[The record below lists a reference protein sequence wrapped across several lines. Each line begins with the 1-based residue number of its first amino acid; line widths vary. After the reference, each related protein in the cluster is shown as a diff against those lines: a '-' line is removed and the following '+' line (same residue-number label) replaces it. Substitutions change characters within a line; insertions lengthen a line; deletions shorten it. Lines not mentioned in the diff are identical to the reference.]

1 MREFALVFLIAVS
14 ACGSVDNTIS
24 SETVS
29 IEDAPVDVPVV
40 TLEAP
45 TLAAAPSLILD
56 EMFRID
62 GERNP
67 IAKLTAVR
75 EIGFTDDGL
84 IVALESQLPAILV
97 LDTTGALVRRIG
109 RKGRGPGEF
118 VYPRHMA
125 VGSDTLFVLDQTSLN
140 RFTMDG
146 SFIDRVHIQ
155 NATKI
160 GSVESFPAAAMI
172 ASTPAGPVG
181 FFWTPGSYQRPP
193 GLTVERDTSI
203 IQRIDVRTGKVSEP
217 IAYIDRGNQ
226 YLTDLIQASPWLM
239 PDPQPAVSSDGT
251 FYVPTLSGSS
261 IDVLNT
267 FGSLAHR
274 ITFAPERRAIRDE
287 DIRGFLQTADSVW
300 AEMQR
305 KLEGQPAPPGHRRSS
320 RQTRRDLAANL
331 AVLQGL
337 PRAELYPVVG
347 RVIASRAGELLVER
361 ADLSEGSSHWY
372 NENGATVWDVLRADG
387 SIAGRA
393 SFPDGVLPKAM
404 SGRMIVAVATDQN
417 DVPSIIAYRV
427 DFTP

>member
-1 MREFALVFLIAVS
+1 MRTAAFVILIGML
-14 ACGSVDNTIS
+14 ACGPADNTIS
-24 SETVS
+24 SETVNM
-29 IEDAPVDVPVV
+29 EDTPVDVPVV
-40 TLEAP
+40 ILDARA
-45 TLAAAPSLILD
+45 LAAAPSLTLE

-62 GERNP
+62 GERN
-67 IAKLTAVR
+67 AVARLTAVP
-75 EIGFTDDGL
+75 EVAFSGDGL
-84 IVALESQLPAILV
+84 VVALESELPAILV
-97 LDTTGALVRRIG
+97 FDTTGSLVRQIG

-125 VGSDTLFVLDQTSLN
+125 VGTDTLFVLDQTSLN
-140 RFTMDG
+140 RFTMHG

-217 IAYIDRGNQ
+217 IAYVDRGNQ

-267 FGSLAHR
+267 FGSLARR
-274 ITFAPERRAIRDE
+274 ITFAPERRAIPDE

-300 AEMQR
+300 EEMQR
-305 KLEGQPAPPGHRRSS
+305 KLEGQPAPPDHRRSS

-347 RVIASRAGELLVER
+347 RVIASQAGELLVER
-361 ADLSEGSSHWY
+361 ADLSEGSSYWY
-372 NENGATVWDVLRADG
+372 KQNGTTVWDVLRADG

-393 SFPDGVLPKAM
+393 AFPQGVLPKAM

-427 DFTP
+427 EFTP